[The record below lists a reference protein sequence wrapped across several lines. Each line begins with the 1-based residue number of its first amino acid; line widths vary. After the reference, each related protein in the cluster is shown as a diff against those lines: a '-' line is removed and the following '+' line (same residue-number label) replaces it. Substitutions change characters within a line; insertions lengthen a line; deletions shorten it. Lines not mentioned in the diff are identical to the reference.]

1 MYDYALE
8 NSIAYIRMWKIPIT
22 MNSNQSITENK
33 FPDNIDLKNISW
45 VFLRNPICFGLENNI
60 SIAYDNQVIDYMA
73 IVSSTIHYPTSEKL
87 GLYFTMIS
95 I

>member
-1 MYDYALE
+1 MQYNTNTIY
-8 NSIAYIRMWKIPIT
+8 NT
-22 MNSNQSITENK
+22 
-33 FPDNIDLKNISW
+33 FPDNIDLKNISL

-87 GLYFTMIS
+87 GLYFTIIS